1 MAIESANNEKENA
14 EHQVDPSACVAEI
27 RQLCVQ
33 FQRAIAALASD
44 EIAELE
50 SSTAAQDGLIEK
62 LQTCFRGQKFRGQ
75 PSGQKPSIKVSPSD
89 LTELLSLTK
98 VYASLLQR
106 ASRTVRLRAAL
117 CQTYK
122 QNFPAASQPVAA
134 TGWSCEV

>member
-1 MAIESANNEKENA
+1 LAIESPKNEKENA

-62 LQTCFRGQKFRGQ
+62 LQTWFRGEPAGRE
-75 PSGQKPSIKVSPSD
+75 PSIKVSPSD
-89 LTELLSLTK
+89 FAELVSLTR

>member
-1 MAIESANNEKENA
+1 MAIESNKNENENA
-14 EHQVDPSACVAEI
+14 EHQVDSFPCVAEI

-50 SSTAAQDGLIEK
+50 SSTAAQDALIEK
-62 LQTCFRGQKFRGQ
+62 LQSWFRGQ
-75 PSGQKPSIKVSPSD
+75 PSGQQPSIKVAPSD
-89 LTELLSLTK
+89 FAELVNLTRL
-98 VYASLLQR
+98 YASLLQR
-106 ASRTVRLRAAL
+106 ASRTARLRAAL

>member
-1 MAIESANNEKENA
+1 LAIESPKNEKENENENA
-14 EHQVDPSACVAEI
+14 EHKLVPSPCVAEI
-27 RQLCVQ
+27 QQLCVQ

-50 SSTAAQDGLIEK
+50 SSTAAQDDLIEK
-62 LQTCFRGQKFRGQ
+62 LQTCFRGQLSAQ
-75 PSGQKPSIKVSPSD
+75 QPSIKISPSD
-89 LTELLSLTK
+89 FTELVNLTR
-98 VYASLLQR
+98 VYALLLRR

-122 QNFPAASQPVAA
+122 QNFPAATQPVAA